1 MSLVTRCPRCESAFE
16 VTADQLKLHDGLV
29 RCGQCAHVF
38 DGFAALEDTLPTLTR
53 KVQAAESET
62 KEVPAEISFK
72 IPSTPSNT
80 SPIRQGP
87 SGRASDQVPLTAP
100 DVFRLGAK
108 RAVSV
113 PARVEPKPIMR
124 SVAGHALEPS
134 LDSSLQPPSQPSIEP
149 SLDLRYMP
157 AAVSKE
163 PVLHQTSAAAS
174 ADEPQ
179 WRWSAQEAPEDDQ
192 DPPVKVVGEARLRGE
207 DPSAAGRTVPDFME
221 DDEPEQPETT
231 ALWLVGSIM
240 LVLVLIAQL
249 LFVYRNDLASSQ
261 PWSRPWLESMC
272 QPIGCEVGYV
282 RRIERIFIVGSSLQ
296 QAPASANPNMH
307 AYQMRL
313 TLQNRYNQPQPWPN
327 LLLTLTDASGTAVVR
342 KSVPP
347 SVYLPPD
354 LLARPFM
361 PHQEVSL
368 DIPLAVQ
375 GQSASGFEV
384 TKFFP

>member
-1 MSLVTRCPRCESAFE
+1 MGSRYVPPG
-16 VTADQLKLHDGLV
+16 V
-29 RCGQCAHVF
+29 
-38 DGFAALEDTLPTLTR
+38 PT
-53 KVQAAESET
+53 
-62 KEVPAEISFK
+62 
-72 IPSTPSNT
+72 
-80 SPIRQGP
+80 
-87 SGRASDQVPLTAP
+87 
-100 DVFRLGAK
+100 
-108 RAVSV
+108 
-113 PARVEPKPIMR
+113 
-124 SVAGHALEPS
+124 
-134 LDSSLQPPSQPSIEP
+134 
-149 SLDLRYMP
+149 
-157 AAVSKE
+157 E
-163 PVLHQTSAAAS
+163 PVLHQTSIAAS

-179 WRWSAQEAPEDDQ
+179 WRWSAQQAPEDDQ
-192 DPPVKVVGEARLRGE
+192 DPPVKVFGEARLRGE

-261 PWSRPWLESMC
+261 PWSRPWLESVC